1 MGSARSLANQ
11 KLYHAALHQRMLE
24 AELAKQDVAAS
35 VLLEAV
41 GPSIQLHL
49 RQAYGWF
56 LLELAEVT
64 ELPPAPPL
72 CVAQLC
78 SQFDVGEPLR
88 GELVELQNLEQRH
101 GWLAELLTDRPLSP
115 SVSARAAPAG
125 LGVMQ
130 SDWSQEELQAWYEAL
145 AGLIE
150 RMSDSLDEW

>member
-1 MGSARSLANQ
+1 MKVRLRFFIRWSDRNPGSGRNLVEDTPRFFFADHPGNHRLRFILRSNIID
-11 KLYHAALHQRMLE
+11 KLIMKGADLSQTSGIFR
-24 AELAKQDVAAS
+24 
-35 VLLEAV
+35 
-41 GPSIQLHL
+41 
-49 RQAYGWF
+49 RF
-56 LLELAEVT
+56 R
-64 ELPPAPPL
+64 
-72 CVAQLC
+72 LC